1 MSISENAVNIFS
13 QICIIII
20 IYQII
25 IEISFYKDS
34 FKDSFN
40 PDWHYTV
47 ADIFSSNNL
56 HLTGCLTHMEASF
69 KL

>member
-34 FKDSFN
+34 FD

-56 HLTGCLTHMEASF
+56 HLTGCLTHT
-69 KL
+69 